1 MPLLAL
7 PRDLGGLPKL
17 VGAQLKAGFERDL
30 VIRCIGGNLVASQ
43 AMVAPLSPMLYSL
56 MQGQACCGCGGRKCS
71 KREVITLQVE
81 LSKEVMIQ
89 VLWLCH
95 TGEVTLSK
103 TEEADAVKEAIHM
116 LGININIDLAKTVA
130 PTKAASMESYF
141 CDRSAKRRSNET
153 DSSCTKRLKRDMP
166 DKGDDPVKM
175 QSEMAKELSNISLDC
190 VMSGCNDQV
199 SLATMTK
206 HFSEHVALDEASAK
220 LKDQKNK
227 TTSTMFKC
235 SQCNR
240 YFKLRKARDH
250 HEKSVHNGGSKHE
263 TNNAQD
269 SASVDQS
276 EIYKEPKTEPI
287 MPSNIIPLMGI
298 EFEKASLEGASKSN
312 GKDENS
318 TSDGE
323 KNTARQH
330 VLDNSAF
337 FKERPIEV
345 HIYQGQRI
353 HEQADGLPSGWGVN
367 VKTKEGRK
375 TYLYISPER
384 TLTFRSRSC
393 VIEYLKFLGSMSD
406 EELEACRKS
415 RDKSATPTKESVAG
429 LSTLSDTATT
439 TKKKIDLVKP
449 AKGAPLQGKSP
460 AKEICPQCGR
470 TFAMKSNAS
479 KYNFDKH
486 VSLCS
491 ERGGL
496 KDTNTKDSDP
506 DKQEVATTGFP
517 PNATEEKD
525 SKIEEAENMTEKK
538 FDSEKEKPRTSQG
551 TSSSPH
557 PQYAPIIGL
566 SKCQL
571 CDKEFKKFCEL
582 RNHYTTFHYW
592 SQLEA
597 QYSGWGKTCFFCF
610 LEFSTND
617 LLLTHMGNFH
627 CAKSIDLYLLHD
639 GCRVTTIEWT
649 SKLLNSTCGKC
660 GKGGMTSSS
669 LKIHMST
676 AHFAKQINREFPFTS
691 RHQLKCYKCKLIFPN
706 ITKRTG
712 HIGSVHDEVLKYAK
726 EIISVCEADENIIPT
741 NMFEEK
747 GISLPLL
754 DSDPNVQAM
763 LNAKFTP
770 TSFSCR
776 KCTDTFETR
785 ELLKNHIAMKHYFD
799 KLSKAYAGTV
809 CSISPCGL
817 EAHKATSNEE
827 LIKHI
832 AEKHEK
838 VLTFLLQKDR
848 ISLPPNQD
856 KKKEPLTPPPNSLKI
871 QEPPLKRPNVKIE
884 TGGVDLM
891 SLKSEYMD
899 ESNSSHETERK
910 SFSSESEGENKR
922 MEQSFSKREAS
933 AMDEDKVA
941 SASSREDQQNQ
952 EEKGINITDDKK
964 AEDNNNPNEGS
975 KEKNKSERKEI
986 SMQKP
991 FRFSSCEVEKEEV
1004 KEEDYDKNESDSH
1017 LKAKDEENGTSSG
1030 IGIRALFD
1038 SDSD

>member
-17 VGAQLKAGFERDL
+17 VGAQLEAGFERDL

-71 KREVITLQVE
+71 KREGVTLQVE

-103 TEEADAVKEAIHM
+103 KEEADTVKEALDM
-116 LGININIDLAKTVA
+116 LGINLNIDLEKTVA
-130 PTKAASMESYF
+130 PTMAASMESYF
-141 CDRSAKRRSNET
+141 CDRGSKKRSNEIV
-153 DSSCTKRLKRDMP
+153 SGCTKRLKRDRP

-175 QSEMAKELSNISLDC
+175 QSEMAKELSSISLDC

-206 HFSEHVALDEASAK
+206 HFSEHVALDEAK
-220 LKDQKNK
+220 GKPEDQMEKPK
-227 TTSTMFKC
+227 STMFKC
-235 SQCNR
+235 SECNR

-250 HEKSVHNGGSKHE
+250 HEKIVHSSGSKPE
-263 TNNAQD
+263 TQNVQD
-269 SASVDQS
+269 SARKDESNID
-276 EIYKEPKTEPI
+276 KEPKREPKL
-287 MPSNIIPLMGI
+287 PSNMISLMGI
-298 EFEKASLEGASKSN
+298 EFKKGGLEGAAKSN
-312 GKDENS
+312 GKDES
-318 TSDGE
+318 TSSDGE
-323 KNTARQH
+323 KNNARQH
-330 VLDNSAF
+330 VLDNSTF
-337 FKERPIEV
+337 FKKRPIEV
-345 HIYQGQRI
+345 QIYQGQAI
-353 HEQADGLPSGWGVN
+353 HDQADGLPSGWGVN
-367 VKTKEGRK
+367 VKMKEGRRHL
-375 TYLYISPER
+375 LYISPER
-384 TLTFRSRSC
+384 TLAFRSRSC
-393 VIEYLKFLGSMSD
+393 VVEYLKFLGSMSD

-429 LSTLSDTATT
+429 LSSKSDTAKP
-439 TKKKIDLVKP
+439 TKEKKDLVKP
-449 AKGAPLQGKSP
+449 AKGTPSPDKSP
-460 AKEICPQCGR
+460 AKEICSHCGK

-486 VSLCS
+486 VSICS
-491 ERGGL
+491 KRGEV
-496 KDTNTKDSDP
+496 KDTNTKNNDP
-506 DKQEVATTGFP
+506 AKQEVAIRGIS
-517 PNATEEKD
+517 PNE
-525 SKIEEAENMTEKK
+525 TEKK
-538 FDSEKEKPRTSQG
+538 DVKIDETEHKTEKKSDLEKEKPKGSLG
-551 TSSSPH
+551 TSPY
-557 PQYAPIIGL
+557 PQYAPISGL

-592 SQLEA
+592 SQLKA
-597 QYSGWGKTCFFCF
+597 QYSSWGKTCFFCF
-610 LEFSTND
+610 LEFSTKD

-649 SKLLNSTCGKC
+649 SKLLNSTCGEC

-676 AHFAKQINREFPFTS
+676 VHFAKQINREFPIPFTF
-691 RHQLKCYKCKLIFPN
+691 RHQLKCSKCKVIFPN
-706 ITKRTG
+706 TTKRTG

-726 EIISVCEADENIIPT
+726 EIISVCEADDNIIPT

-747 GISLPLL
+747 GTSLPLF

-763 LNAKFTP
+763 LAAKFTP

-776 KCTDTFETR
+776 KCAETFETR

-799 KLSKAYAGTV
+799 KLSKAYTGTI

-817 EAHKATSNEE
+817 EAHKATNNEE

-838 VLTFLLQKDR
+838 VLTFLLQKDQ

-891 SLKSEYMD
+891 SLKSESMD

-922 MEQSFSKREAS
+922 MEQSFSKTEAS
-933 AMDEDKVA
+933 EMDNDRVD
-941 SASSREDQQNQ
+941 SASSIEDQQNQ
-952 EEKGINITDDKK
+952 EEKRIKITYNEK
-964 AEDNNNPNEGS
+964 AEDNNTPNEGS

-986 SMQKP
+986 SIQEP
-991 FRFSSCEVEKEEV
+991 FRFSSCEVEKDEI
-1004 KEEDYDKNESDSH
+1004 KEEDYDKTPSDSH
-1017 LKAKDEENGTSSG
+1017 LKVQDEENGTSSG